1 MEKNQEVLG
10 RLVVELKLQNKLLA
24 MKLVISMGIEN
35 FSLLEDEQKI
45 SVLNKKADNILKNT
59 YIPI

>member
-24 MKLVISMGIEN
+24 MKLAISMGIEN